1 MRPGVLYFTIFT
13 WTSVSGGRF
22 TAPFLQQEALMTDAY
37 IGMALGMQLGLIIL
51 LSSPAGFLADS
62 LEKQYPHYGR
72 AIVICMGILIGAVAQ
87 LLQAFVKFV
96 WWNESSKP
104 NIQSLYFWSF
114 ILRTMYSIGYAMVEP
129 VLDGLTL
136 SHLQKEGRDNS
147 EYGKERVFGA
157 VGWAFGNGIMGHTI
171 DLWGFKAMYWCN
183 AAASIVCFLS
193 VWLFAFSEKHEM
205 AAKIPYQ
212 HIAVEYCRSTSEFSS
227 CTTKPVSSHE
237 QSYKK
242 TCRIHD
248 CHQGA
253 FTTENTPLLV
263 NEIAYKKS
271 NSMSCHKDNKRQ
283 TTKVCSL
290 TDEESQKRGIHI
302 KSLGYWQTEL
312 KPLLNVLFASLYG
325 TGFLFAFTLLSA
337 GGAVVEN
344 LVFLFYETMGSN
356 FTVCGLS
363 VLVTVVFELPIFVMA
378 PFLLTWMGGPVR
390 MLFWGTAAFIVR
402 VTTYTLVPQGK
413 FGWLLVIESLHGVS
427 YAFYKTSGV
436 EFMAKLATPGRE
448 ATAQGILN
456 GLRGLGAVMGLSV
469 AGWAQEIFGPRI
481 MYRSFGAVN
490 LLGLLVLLI
499 TERGENTTGIT
510 SLAISN

>member
-1 MRPGVLYFTIFT
+1 M
-13 WTSVSGGRF
+13 
-22 TAPFLQQEALMTDAY
+22 AKNEFLVQ
-37 IGMALGMQLGLIIL
+37 
-51 LSSPAGFLADS
+51 
-62 LEKQYPHYGR
+62 
-72 AIVICMGILIGAVAQ
+72 
-87 LLQAFVKFV
+87 
-96 WWNESSKP
+96 
-104 NIQSLYFWSF
+104 
-114 ILRTMYSIGYAMVEP
+114 
-129 VLDGLTL
+129 LDGLLEMVSWGTPL
-136 SHLQKEGRDNS
+136 ISGDSKQCI
-147 EYGKERVFGA
+147 GA
-157 VGWAFGNGIMGHTI
+157 MQQPV
-171 DLWGFKAMYWCN
+171 
-183 AAASIVCFLS
+183 
-193 VWLFAFSEKHEM
+193 LF
-205 AAKIPYQ
+205 
-212 HIAVEYCRSTSEFSS
+212 
-227 CTTKPVSSHE
+227 VSSLYGCLHLAKSMKWQLKSPISISLLNTVDLPLNFHLAQ
-237 QSYKK
+237 QSQYQVMNNHTKK

-302 KSLGYWQTEL
+302 KSLGYWQAEL

-436 EFMAKLATPGRE
+436 EFMAKLATPGSE